1 MADCLDAMTV
11 WIQHEGAVIIGV
23 IMRPKPG
30 RAIVAPATSKRRRV
44 KGVDRR
50 AVGGAKAD
58 VGAGNGRPHFGFAG
72 DAEFDTERPR
82 CGAIIRTAT
91 VAEIDDT
98 YESKWTQRCVVET
111 ATALDIG
118 DAQRDVIQHSFRSRT
133 SLTENR

>member
-1 MADCLDAMTV
+1 MPVRDRGTASRALARSDEDWAGRCMTDRLDAMSIRV
-11 WIQHEGAVIIGV
+11 QHEGAVIIGV

-72 DAEFDTERPR
+72 DAEFD
-82 CGAIIRTAT
+82 
-91 VAEIDDT
+91 
-98 YESKWTQRCVVET
+98 
-111 ATALDIG
+111 
-118 DAQRDVIQHSFRSRT
+118 
-133 SLTENR
+133 